1 MEVNEVLSSAI
12 VPVSSEENSNKERMG
27 DNECKVGTKK
37 LKIENAGLQE
47 QPRVQK

>member
-1 MEVNEVLSSAI
+1 M
-12 VPVSSEENSNKERMG
+12 PVSREENSNKGRMG
-27 DNECKVGTKK
+27 DNETKDGAKK